1 MNIEP
6 VQNVKK
12 TEYMPNIE
20 MSIPH
25 ALGQNEALD
34 RIKKLLG
41 NVQERFSGQI
51 KDVEQ
56 EWSENEGSFS
66 FSVMNMPIS
75 GKLTVNN
82 GDVALDGKLPL
93 AASFF
98 QGKIKEVIM
107 EEAKKVLS

>member
-1 MNIEP
+1 
-6 VQNVKK
+6 
-12 TEYMPNIE
+12 

-25 ALGQNEALD
+25 SIGQEEALN
-34 RIKKLLG
+34 RIKKLLD
-41 NVQERFSGQI
+41 NVQTQFSGQL
-51 KDVEQ
+51 KDVQ
-56 EWSENEGSFS
+56 QDWKNNEGSFS
-66 FSVMNMPIS
+66 FSVMNMPVS

-93 AASFF
+93 AASLF

>member
-1 MNIEP
+1 MS
-6 VQNVKK
+6 K
-12 TEYMPNIE
+12 IE

-25 ALGQNEALD
+25 SIGKDEALN

-41 NVQERFSGQI
+41 NVQTRFSGQL
-51 KDVEQ
+51 KDVKQ
-56 EWSENEGSFS
+56 EWNDNEGSFS
-66 FSVMNMPIS
+66 FSVMNMPVS

-82 GDVALDGKLPL
+82 GEVSLDGKLPL
-93 AASFF
+93 AASLF

>member
-1 MNIEP
+1 MS
-6 VQNVKK
+6 K
-12 TEYMPNIE
+12 IE

-25 ALGQNEALD
+25 SIGKDEALN

-41 NVQERFSGQI
+41 NVQTRFSGQL
-51 KDVEQ
+51 KDVKQ
-56 EWSENEGSFS
+56 EWNDNEGSFS
-66 FSVMNMPIS
+66 FSVMNMPVS

-82 GDVALDGKLPL
+82 GEVSLDGKLPL

>member
-1 MNIEP
+1 
-6 VQNVKK
+6 
-12 TEYMPNIE
+12 MPNIE

-25 ALGQNEALD
+25 SIGQEEALN
-34 RIKKLLG
+34 RIKKLLD
-41 NVQERFSGQI
+41 NVQTQFSGQL
-51 KDVEQ
+51 KDVQ
-56 EWSENEGSFS
+56 QDWKNNEGSFS
-66 FSVMNMPIS
+66 FSVMNMPVS

-93 AASFF
+93 AASLF

>member
-1 MNIEP
+1 
-6 VQNVKK
+6 
-12 TEYMPNIE
+12 MPNIE

-25 ALGQNEALD
+25 SLGQQEALD
-34 RIKKLLG
+34 RIQKLLG
-41 NVQERFSGQI
+41 NVQDRFSGQL
-51 KDVEQ
+51 KDVQ
-56 EWSENEGSFS
+56 QNWNGNEGSFS
-66 FSVMNMPIS
+66 FSVMNMPVS

-93 AASFF
+93 AASLF

>member
-1 MNIEP
+1 
-6 VQNVKK
+6 
-12 TEYMPNIE
+12 MPNIE

-25 ALGQNEALD
+25 SIGKDEALN
-34 RIKKLLG
+34 RIKNLLG
-41 NVQERFSGQI
+41 NVQTRFSGQLQ
-51 KDVEQ
+51 DVKQ
-56 EWSENEGSFS
+56 EWNDNEGSFS
-66 FSVMNMPIS
+66 FSVMNMPVS

-93 AASFF
+93 AASLF

>member
-1 MNIEP
+1 MKIEL
-6 VQNVKK
+6 QDKIQI
-12 TEYMPNIE
+12 MPNIQ

-25 ALGQNEALD
+25 SIGKDEALN

-41 NVQERFSGQI
+41 NVQSRFSGQL
-51 KDVEQ
+51 KDVQQ
-56 EWSENEGSFS
+56 EWNDNEGLFS
-66 FSVMNMPIS
+66 FSVLNMQVS

-82 GDVALDGKLPL
+82 DEVGLDGKLPI
-93 AASFF
+93 AAALF

>member
-1 MNIEP
+1 
-6 VQNVKK
+6 
-12 TEYMPNIE
+12 MPNIE

-25 ALGQNEALD
+25 SIGKDEALS

-41 NVQERFSGQI
+41 NVQSKFSGQI
-51 KDVEQ
+51 KDVKE
-56 EWSENEGSFS
+56 EWNDNEGSFS
-66 FSVMNMPIS
+66 FSVMSMPVS

-82 GDVALDGKLPL
+82 NDVALDGKLPM
-93 AASFF
+93 AAALF

>member
-1 MNIEP
+1 
-6 VQNVKK
+6 
-12 TEYMPNIE
+12 MPSIE

-25 ALGQNEALD
+25 AIGQEEALN
-34 RIKKLLG
+34 RIKKLLD
-41 NVQERFSGQI
+41 NVQTRFSGQL
-51 KDVEQ
+51 KDVQ
-56 EWSENEGSFS
+56 QDWNNNEGSFS
-66 FSVMNMPIS
+66 FSVMNMPVS

-93 AASFF
+93 AASLN